1 MNYQII
7 DREAFELTG
16 FKKRVTTKNNENFK
30 IIPEFWEVLSKQ
42 GKVDKLYRQSADGD
56 VIGAAINFDGNE
68 NFDYLVAIRS
78 TALESFGEETITV
91 TIPASKWA
99 VFTGVGEMPMAIQET
114 WKRIYHEWF
123 PATSYE
129 HAGTAELEI
138 YPADCETD
146 EGMRY
151 EVWIP
156 IVEGQK

>member
-16 FKKRVTTKNNENFK
+16 FKKRVTTKNNENLK
-30 IIPEFWEVLSKQ
+30 IISAFWEALSKQ
-42 GKVDKLYRQSADGD
+42 GKVDKLYQQSVDGD

-78 TALESFGEETITV
+78 KSLNPFGEEAITV
-91 TIPASKWA
+91 TIPASKWV
-99 VFTGVGEMPMAIQET
+99 VFAGVGEMPTAIQET
-114 WKRIYHEWF
+114 WKQIYHEWF

-156 IVEGQK
+156 IIEGQK